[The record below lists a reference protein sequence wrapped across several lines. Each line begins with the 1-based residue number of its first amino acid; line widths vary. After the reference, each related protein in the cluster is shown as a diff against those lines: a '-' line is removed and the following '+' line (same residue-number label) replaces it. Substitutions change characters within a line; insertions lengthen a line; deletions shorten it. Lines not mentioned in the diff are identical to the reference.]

1 MNMPTHALEINQL
14 VAGYPGCTVLHGLDL
29 RVERGEWL
37 GLLGANGSGK
47 TTLLDCIAS
56 RRKPDSGR
64 ILIDDHALEDGVLA
78 RHRLGYAVAPE
89 SLPTLLSGRE
99 CLAVHATA
107 KHLPCVEE
115 ELLELAKALGLSRWL
130 DDPVAMYSLGTRQ
143 KLGVLLALV
152 GEPALVVL
160 DESFNGLDPA
170 SSLVLK
176 HHLRGRA
183 DAGRCAIL
191 LATHGLDLVERYCDS
206 AVLLDEG
213 RLVGSWQRDD
223 LRRFDQ
229 GTDDGLERALAR
241 VLAAASCAD
250 QASA

>member
-1 MNMPTHALEINQL
+1 MDMPTDALEIDQL

-56 RRKPDSGR
+56 RRRPDSGR
-64 ILIDDHALEDGVLA
+64 ILIDGHALEEGVLA
-78 RHRLGYAVAPE
+78 KHRLGYAVAPE
-89 SLPTLLSGRE
+89 SLPNLLSGRE
-99 CLAVHATA
+99 CLAVHAAA
-107 KHLPCVEE
+107 KQLACVED
-115 ELLELAKALGLSRWL
+115 ELLELAQALGLSRWL

-183 DAGRCAIL
+183 DASRCAIL

-206 AVLLDEG
+206 AVLLEEG
-213 RLVGSWQRDD
+213 RLIGRWQLDE
-223 LRRFDQ
+223 LRRFEQ
-229 GTDDGLERALAR
+229 SSDDGLERALAR
-241 VLAAASCAD
+241 VLETASCARS
-250 QASA
+250 ASA